1 MDDDTIKPDVRD
13 FNLIRS
19 VIFADFF
26 LFSFDFD
33 SFDSKIY

>member
-19 VIFADFF
+19 VIFADFSSF
-26 LFSFDFD
+26 FDFD